1 MTDRRPDRTGPA
13 RRPTWP
19 ALTYECVPW
28 TLPDDARIPRSR
40 RAAHAGPGCR
50 STAHRASLTSLSAP
64 RRSRSPTR
72 PRPRSPASTPSSAPT
87 SLPYAP
93 LLLRSESAASS
104 KIENLTASAKAIALA
119 ELGDPTKHNAAIIVA
134 NTRAMQAALALA
146 DDLDEQAILDMH
158 EALIGPS
165 HPEWVGHWRDEQVWV
180 GGSNYGPHG
189 AMFVPPRHE
198 RVPEAMA
205 DLVAFMRRDDVP
217 ALVQATI
224 AHAQF
229 ETIHPFPDGNGRTGR
244 ALIHSLLRA
253 KRLTRTV
260 TVPVS
265 AGLLTDTDAYFDSL
279 TAYREGDPTTIVEL
293 IADASFRAVD
303 NGRTLASDLAAIR
316 EGWNERI
323 TVRRGAAAHRLADLL
338 VRQPVVDSPLVQ
350 RELGVAATNANT
362 AIEHL
367 EEQGDPH
374 QGLGQ
379 LPQPE
384 VGRPRGARRARRVRR
399 PSRSPISCH
408 LK

>member
-1 MTDRRPDRTGPA
+1 M
-13 RRPTWP
+13 
-19 ALTYECVPW
+19 PW
-28 TLPDDARIPRSR
+28 SLPDDISDPPSR
-40 RAAHAGPGCR
+40 RAAHTGPYEAAVPPRIAGLDVP
-50 STAHRASLTSLSAP
+50 LTSEALALADE
-64 RRSRSPTR
+64 
-72 PRPRSPASTPSSAPT
+72 ASTEIARFDAE
-87 SLPYAP
+87 LGADIAPYAP

-158 EALIGPS
+158 EVLIGPS

-180 GGSNYGPHG
+180 GGSTYGPHG
-189 AMFVPPRHE
+189 ALFVPPRHE

-205 DLVAFMRRDDVP
+205 DLVAFMRRDDIP

-244 ALIHSLLRA
+244 AFIHSLLRA
-253 KRLTRTV
+253 KRLTRKV

-279 TAYREGDPTTIVEL
+279 TTYREGNPTTIVEL
-293 IADASFRAVD
+293 IAEASFRAVD
-303 NGRTLASDLAAIR
+303 NGRNLASDLSTIR
-316 EGWNERI
+316 QAWNERI
-323 TVRRGAAAHRLADLL
+323 TVRRGAAGHRLADLL
-338 VRQPVVDSPLVQ
+338 MRQPVVDSPLAQ

-362 AIEHL
+362 AIGHL
-367 EEQGDPH
+367 EGK
-374 QGLGQ
+374 GILKKISGNYRNRKWAAT
-379 LPQPE
+379 E
-384 VGRPRGARRARRVRR
+384 VLDALDEFAERAGRR
-399 PSRSPISCH
+399 SRSS
-408 LK
+408 

>member
-1 MTDRRPDRTGPA
+1 MAETGDA
-13 RRPTWP
+13 RASRASQWP
-19 ALTYECVPW
+19 ALAYESVPW
-28 TLPDDARIPRSR
+28 TLPADVPVPRSR
-40 RAAHAGPGCR
+40 RAAHTGPYQAAVPPLVAR
-50 STAHRASLTSLSAP
+50 LDIPLATETLALADEASAEIARFDAELGADI
-64 RRSRSPTR
+64 
-72 PRPRSPASTPSSAPT
+72 A
-87 SLPYAP
+87 PYAP

-104 KIENLTASAKAIALA
+104 RIENLTASAKAIALA

-146 DDLDEQAILDMH
+146 DDLDEKAILDMH
-158 EALIGPS
+158 EELIGPS
-165 HPEWVGHWRDEQVWV
+165 HPEWVGHWREEQVWV

-198 RVPEAMA
+198 RVPETMA

-217 ALVQATI
+217 VLVQATI

-265 AGLLTDTDAYFDSL
+265 AGLLTDTNAYFDSL
-279 TAYREGDPTTIVEL
+279 TAYREGEPTTIVEL
-293 IADASFRAVD
+293 IADASLRAVD
-303 NGRTLASDLAAIR
+303 NGRALASDLATTR
-316 EGWNERI
+316 EGWKEHI
-323 TVRRGAAAHRLADLL
+323 TVRRGASAHRLADLL

-367 EEQGDPH
+367 EDKGILTKVS
-374 QGLGQ
+374 GNYRNRKWAA
-379 LPQPE
+379 PE
-384 VGRPRGARRARRVRR
+384 ILDALDEFAVRAGRRSRA
-399 PSRSPISCH
+399 I
-408 LK
+408 

>member
-1 MTDRRPDRTGPA
+1 MTDTNSDGAA
-13 RRPTWP
+13 RAAIWP
-19 ALTYECVPW
+19 ALTYEPVPW
-28 TLPDDARIPRSR
+28 ALADDVTIPRSR
-40 RAAHAGPGCR
+40 RAAHSGPYEAAIPPAIAGLDVP
-50 STAHRASLTSLSAP
+50 LTSETLAL
-64 RRSRSPTR
+64 TDE
-72 PRPRSPASTPSSAPT
+72 ASTEIARFDAE
-87 SLPYAP
+87 LGADLAPYAP

-119 ELGDPTKHNAAIIVA
+119 ELGDPTKHNAGIIVA

-146 DDLDEQAILDMH
+146 DSLDEQAILDMH
-158 EALIGPS
+158 ETLIGPS
-165 HPEWVGHWRDEQVWV
+165 HPEWVGRWRGEQVWV

-189 AMFVPPRHE
+189 AQFVPPRHE
-198 RVPEAMA
+198 RVPAAMS
-205 DLVAFMRRDDVP
+205 DLVAFMHRDDIP

-265 AGLLTDTDAYFDSL
+265 AGLLTDTDAYFASL
-279 TAYREGDPTTIVEL
+279 TAYREGNPTTIIEL
-293 IADASFRAVD
+293 IAEATIRAVD
-303 NGRTLASDLAAIR
+303 NGRTLASDLSTIR

-350 RELGVAATNANT
+350 NELGVAATNVNT
-362 AIEHL
+362 AIDHL
-367 EEQGDPH
+367 EEKGILTKVS
-374 QGLGQ
+374 GNYRNRKWAA
-379 LPQPE
+379 PE
-384 VGRPRGARRARRVRR
+384 VLAALDEFAERAGRR
-399 PSRSPISCH
+399 SRSS
-408 LK
+408 